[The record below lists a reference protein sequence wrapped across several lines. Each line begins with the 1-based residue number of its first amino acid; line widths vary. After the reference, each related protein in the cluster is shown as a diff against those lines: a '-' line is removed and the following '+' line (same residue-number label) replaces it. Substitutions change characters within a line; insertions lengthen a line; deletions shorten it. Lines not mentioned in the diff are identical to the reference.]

1 MLINATPSAA
11 SPTRAYCTAAHPKTP
26 PGKLDGGNPH
36 VRFARAGDMKAESC
50 SRMAGDRYPKTRERG
65 CHLDGRARRPNRL
78 CWAGGPEQVGLLQ
91 INGPFHLVKRGVYR
105 CNSIHRRRL

>member
-26 PGKLDGGNPH
+26 PGKPDGGNPH

-50 SRMAGDRYPKTRERG
+50 SPMAGDDI
-65 CHLDGRARRPNRL
+65 L
-78 CWAGGPEQVGLLQ
+78 
-91 INGPFHLVKRGVYR
+91 KRGNVAVILTDVPDAPIASAGR
-105 CNSIHRRRL
+105 VVQSN